1 MDIFEVLTPM
11 AFALVALGVLIGIVF
26 GSIPGLTAT
35 MAVAVFLP
43 LTFSMDLAEGVA
55 LLLGLYVGGISGGMI
70 PAALL
75 KLPGTPSSVA
85 TTFDAY
91 PMAQKGFAEKA
102 LKIGIVA
109 SFAGGIISLIVLY
122 FFAPAL
128 SSVAIEFS
136 SVEKFLI
143 IVFALTIIASIS
155 EKSIVVG
162 LFSALL
168 GVFFSLVG
176 VFPTNNELRM
186 TPSFLEDQLYNG
198 FSLLP
203 VLIGLFGI
211 AEILRNSELGL
222 RDAADKKLKL
232 KKAKE
237 SEEAKFTLSVF
248 KGQTTNVVRS
258 GAIGTFLGVLPGVGG
273 SAASL
278 MSYTQAKNFSKKPGK
293 LGKGSPEGVVAS
305 EASNNGLTGGAL
317 VPLLSLGIPGD
328 STTAVLLGAFVL
340 QGIHVG
346 PLFITDNPDMW
357 SSIIYALIFANLVM
371 LVLMFTSI
379 RYFARIIEIPKYV
392 LYPIILV
399 MCVLGSYAINN
410 GVMFDVWTA
419 VIFGVLGFV
428 FMKIGIQITTFL
440 IGFILGGS
448 LESNFLDSMQAHD
461 GDLLIFFTRSP
472 IDWVI
477 WALIIGSVIFGILS
491 NRRKKKADE
500 AEAAAGEAPADQ
512 DGADDSAADRQEPAG
527 SPAGSP
533 EAADAAQAPDASGSS
548 GSSGPTP
555 PRRPD

>member
-1 MDIFEVLTPM
+1 MDVLALLSPM
-11 AFALVALGVLIGIVF
+11 TFLLVTFGVLVGIVF

-43 LTFSMDLAEGVA
+43 LTFAMDLSEGLA
-55 LLLGLYVGGISGGMI
+55 LLIGLYVGGISGGMV

-91 PMAQKGFAEKA
+91 PMAQQGFAEKA

-109 SFAGGIISLIVLY
+109 SLIGGVISLLVLY
-122 FFAPAL
+122 FFAPVL
-128 SSVAIEFS
+128 SGVAIEFGP
-136 SVEKFLI
+136 VEKFLI
-143 IVFALTIIASIS
+143 ILFALTIIASIS
-155 EKSIVVG
+155 EKSLLIG
-162 LFSALL
+162 IFSALL
-168 GVFFSLVG
+168 GVFLSLVG
-176 VFPTNNELRM
+176 VFPMNNELRL
-186 TPSFLEDQLYNG
+186 TPGFLEDQLYDG

-222 RDAADKKLKL
+222 KDAAGKKVKL
-232 KKAKE
+232 AK
-237 SEEAKFTLSVF
+237 SKGSDEAKFKFSVF
-248 KGQTTNVVRS
+248 KGQGVNTVRS
-258 GAIGTFLGVLPGVGG
+258 SFIGTFLGILPGVGG

-278 MSYTQAKNFSKKPGK
+278 MSYTQTKNFSKKPDK
-293 LGKGSPEGVVAS
+293 LGKGAPEGVIAS

-346 PLFITDNPDMW
+346 PLFITDNPDLW
-357 SSIIYALIFANLVM
+357 SGIIIALLIANVVM
-371 LVLMFTSI
+371 FLMMFTSI
-379 RYFARIIEIPKYV
+379 RYFARVVEIPKYV

-419 VIFGVLGFV
+419 LIFGVLGFI

-440 IGFILGGS
+440 IGFILGPS
-448 LESNFLDSMQAHD
+448 LESNFLDSMQASS
-461 GDLLIFFTRSP
+461 GDMLVFFTKGP
-472 IDWVI
+472 ISWVI
-477 WALIIGSVIFGILS
+477 WALIIGSVVFGVRS
-491 NRRKKKADE
+491 NRRKKKAE
-500 AEAAAGEAPADQ
+500 AAETAEAASAGAN
-512 DGADDSAADRQEPAG
+512 
-527 SPAGSP
+527 
-533 EAADAAQAPDASGSS
+533 
-548 GSSGPTP
+548 
-555 PRRPD
+555 